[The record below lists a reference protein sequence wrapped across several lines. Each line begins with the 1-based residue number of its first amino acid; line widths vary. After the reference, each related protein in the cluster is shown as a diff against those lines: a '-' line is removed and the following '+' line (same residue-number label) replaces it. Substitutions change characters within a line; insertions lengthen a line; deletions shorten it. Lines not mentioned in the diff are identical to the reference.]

1 MSNFA
6 QKTAPDNYADVAK
19 YIDWINKT
27 ILDNGGMS
35 SCGYTIAAVQ
45 TADTTDTIEA
55 SASITATTSPT
66 TNIEKKSFS
75 QTLNTQESLLGRI
88 SNVTKT
94 KHF

>member
-1 MSNFA
+1 M
-6 QKTAPDNYADVAK
+6 AK

-66 TNIEKKSFS
+66 TNIAKKVFFIDSHYTRVFV
-75 QTLNTQESLLGRI
+75 G
-88 SNVTKT
+88 KD
-94 KHF
+94 F